1 MTSLCKKS
9 VHSFVGLTNTMDDDS
24 NNWNYNSNFSSSCN
38 KHPGAGD
45 DACRPT
51 SPYNVI
57 ESSVFSKLLPS
68 PPRATTTTRSPLFCS
83 PSVFSKKDP
92 GAIGFI
98 DYMGGGV
105 DGLMS
110 CTESLGFES
119 SDERTADD
127 HQMEEMSNQSS
138 SKARWRKDYRHGRG
152 VGGERK
158 EAKKFPPPLSSLNR
172 NGQPSFYLRSVRTDG
187 RLELTEV
194 RIDRPEILRA
204 SREGGRLRLHLVR
217 EGDEVEE
224 AEEGEESL
232 EEELQDEETLEEEDE
247 KEEEGSVG
255 EWRLQGFRRCNEMM
269 GQHDYHHHQNMS
281 RHHHSHLHVW
291 RQHCVPT
298 R

>member
-24 NNWNYNSNFSSSCN
+24 NNYNYNSNFSSSCN

-51 SPYNVI
+51 SSYNVI

-68 PPRATTTTRSPLFCS
+68 PPPATTRRSPLFCS

-152 VGGERK
+152 GGGERK
-158 EAKKFPPPLSSLNR
+158 EAKQFPPPLSSLNR

-217 EGDEVEE
+217 EGEE
-224 AEEGEESL
+224 EEEEESL
-232 EEELQDEETLEEEDE
+232 EEEPQDEETLEEE
-247 KEEEGSVG
+247 EGIVG